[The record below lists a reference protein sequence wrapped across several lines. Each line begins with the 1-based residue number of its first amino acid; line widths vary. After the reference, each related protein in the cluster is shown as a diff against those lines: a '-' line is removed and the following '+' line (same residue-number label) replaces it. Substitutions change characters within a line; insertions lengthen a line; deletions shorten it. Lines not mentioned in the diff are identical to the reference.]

1 MYRNAKLLAA
11 AKNRACTMCRTQDGT
26 TVAAHSNLLEHGK
39 GRGIKAHDCFVAYLC
54 HRCHTGYDNGHIGQ
68 HLFNSAMC
76 NTRKIAK
83 ELGLISDRDVMDVV
97 LGHYS
102 KVVKR
107 A

>member
-1 MYRNAKLLAA
+1 MYRNEKLLASA
-11 AKNRACTMCRTQDGT
+11 NGRRCAMCGAMDGT

-54 HRCHTGYDNGHIGQ
+54 HRCHTGYDSGHIGQ
-68 HLFNSAMC
+68 HSFSMAMHK
-76 NTRKIAK
+76 TRAIAK
-83 ELGLISDRDVMDVV
+83 HLGLISDRDVMDVV

-102 KVVKR
+102 KIVRR